1 MRGTIG
7 WVIALVAA
15 VLCHATVAQS
25 RPWGS
30 SGTKNSNHGARKGS
44 KHGFF
49 LSTPSSFLT
58 AWLSSA
64 VVPTS
69 DKAQRRT
76 LHRKLAAEGD
86 DDEDDEEGS
95 DVEEEEEEESTEAE
109 SEDSEDSSPKA
120 TATQRDNVG
129 HDQSNKIKLAPKKAS
144 ATIDDDGDDG
154 DDDAEAKKSTDVDAD
169 TPSPPSFQL
178 SLLKQFA
185 PTIVYMVAS
194 RFIMKLNFADSG
206 VVQMCRII
214 FAVYLL
220 LSQVLFTVLKQRIE
234 AANDR

>member
-1 MRGTIG
+1 MRGTMG

-15 VLCHATVAQS
+15 VLCHATIATS

-30 SGTKNSNHGARKGS
+30 SRTRNSNHDSSSARKGS

-49 LSTPSSFLT
+49 LSTPSSLLT

-69 DKAQRRT
+69 NKGQRRT
-76 LHRKLAAEGD
+76 LHRKFAANGDED
-86 DDEDDEEGS
+86 DDEGGS
-95 DVEEEEEEESTEAE
+95 DVEEEEEEESTE
-109 SEDSEDSSPKA
+109 SEDSIPTTTS
-120 TATQRDNVG
+120 TQRDNIG
-129 HDQSNKIKLAPKKAS
+129 HDQSKKIKLAPKRAS
-144 ATIDDDGDDG
+144 AATTDDDGDDG
-154 DDDAEAKKSTDVDAD
+154 GDGSEEAKKATDVDAD
-169 TPSPPSFQL
+169 TSAPPSFQL

-185 PTIVYMVAS
+185 PTVVYMVAS

-220 LSQVLFTVLKQRIE
+220 LSQVMFTVLKQRIE